1 MRSVRSWSSRW
12 RKRVPLSYV
21 RTNLPDQRG
30 RHPNQ
35 LTLNVSKS
43 SPRVDYCNAVLRYAD
58 SQVDR
63 LMRHRT
69 TGWGGVVEDATSGD
83 GLESWQPRRS

>member
-1 MRSVRSWSSRW
+1 MRSVRSWSWRW

-30 RHPNQ
+30 SHLNQ
-35 LTLNVSKS
+35 LTLSVPKG
-43 SPRVDYCNAVLRYAD
+43 SPRVEYCNAVLRYAD

-63 LMRHRT
+63 LVRHRT
-69 TGWGGVVEDATSGD
+69 TGGSSRTLYFRGWTRILAATS
-83 GLESWQPRRS
+83 